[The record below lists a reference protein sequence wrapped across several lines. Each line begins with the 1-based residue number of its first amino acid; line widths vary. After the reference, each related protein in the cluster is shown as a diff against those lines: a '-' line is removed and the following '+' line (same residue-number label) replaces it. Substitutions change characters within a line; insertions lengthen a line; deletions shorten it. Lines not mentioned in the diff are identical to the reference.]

1 MAAVYGAEQS
11 RTRLKRLSS
20 SNQEAQS
27 QDLGTK
33 FFKKFILGSFSVG
46 TWGLATDE
54 FSGEFLQWRIRSEV
68 KGRGRATVLVW
79 VCQPVA
85 V

>member
-1 MAAVYGAEQS
+1 M
-11 RTRLKRLSS
+11 
-20 SNQEAQS
+20 
-27 QDLGTK
+27 
-33 FFKKFILGSFSVG
+33 G

-68 KGRGRATVLVW
+68 RKGRATVLVW
-79 VCQPVA
+79 VCQAVA